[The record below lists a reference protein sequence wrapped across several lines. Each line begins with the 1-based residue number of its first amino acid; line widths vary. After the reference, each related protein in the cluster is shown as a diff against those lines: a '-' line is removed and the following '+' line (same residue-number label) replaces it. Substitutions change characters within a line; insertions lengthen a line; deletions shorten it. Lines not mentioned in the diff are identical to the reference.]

1 MRRRNAYNPC
11 LNTELDIDAPAMK
24 RWKDLARNRY
34 DLSLKY
40 VTLYDT

>member
-1 MRRRNAYNPC
+1 MRRRNAYNPY